1 MHFLY
6 INNGEKISLS
16 LVKGESMN
24 LFTKPKK
31 TVIDSDE
38 LRNNTILKTSS
49 TTDFSN
55 VQSLQPILDYSIADF
70 QNGKFKYQLYQFLS
84 DTVPAVHAC
93 LETWVRLSAAPGEFV
108 TKSEQG
114 KEILKQ
120 LSDKLYF
127 NSLGQSGSLVSFVS
141 ELFRAFYRDGLYS
154 GFVLLEKNGKSIDR
168 FLPISV
174 ADIQIDEKN
183 RFYLEFNE
191 HKIFLDRND
200 FYAIPFNADRKNR
213 LGKSILQ
220 TVPFVSYIEQ
230 QLVDDMRRT
239 SHNSGFHRLHVQI
252 TPPER
257 MGGEGDSAYI
267 DRINSYFDSTVSMIK
282 SCDIDENPVTW
293 DNVTI
298 NHVGPENV
306 KSVTNSWFMNHRAMI
321 EEICAGTNLAPFLL
335 GYSFG
340 ATTTWASFKF
350 DIVMRSIKSVQAE
363 VSAFLEWLG
372 NIELALH
379 GINEKCSYQ
388 FDNSFAYQATE
399 NSSVRSQ
406 EVDSIIKLY
415 NAGLLEK
422 EMASVQVERL
432 LK

>member
-1 MHFLY
+1 M
-6 INNGEKISLS
+6 S
-16 LVKGESMN
+16 
-24 LFTKPKK
+24 LFTK
-31 TVIDSDE
+31 TNQNIIDSDE
-38 LRNNTILKTSS
+38 LRNNVLLKANYGNILKNTK
-49 TTDFSN
+49 
-55 VQSLQPILDYSIADF
+55 SLESVLDYSIADF
-70 QNGKFKYQLYQFLS
+70 QNGRFKYRLYQFLS
-84 DTVPAVHAC
+84 ETVPAVHAC
-93 LETWVRLSAAPGEFV
+93 LETWVRLSAAPGEFIV
-108 TKSEQG
+108 SSVQG
-114 KEILKQ
+114 KEVLKR

-127 NSLGQSGSLVSFVS
+127 NSLGQRGSMVSFVS
-141 ELFRAFYRDGLYS
+141 ELFRAFYQDGLYS

-168 FLPISV
+168 FLPISA
-174 ADIQIDEKN
+174 ADIQTDEKN
-183 RFYLEFNE
+183 RFYLECNNQ
-191 HKIFLDRND
+191 IILLDRND
-200 FYAIPFNADRKNR
+200 FYAIPFNSDRKNR
-213 LGKSILQ
+213 LGKSILH

-257 MGGEGDSAYI
+257 MSGEGDSAYI

-293 DNVTI
+293 DNVKI

-321 EEICAGTNLAPFLL
+321 EEICARTNLAPFLL

-350 DIVMRSIKSVQAE
+350 DVVMRSIKSVQAE
-363 VSAFLEWLG
+363 VSTFLEWLG

-379 GINEKCSYQ
+379 GIDDRCSYT
-388 FDNSFAYQATE
+388 FDNTFAYQA
-399 NSSVRSQ
+399 SDKSAVRSQ
-406 EVDSIIKLY
+406 EIDSIIKLY

-422 EMASVQVERL
+422 ETATTQAERL
-432 LK
+432 LE